1 MGDPLDFI
9 LDLLVLSPIAFTLLD
24 LKLVGT
30 EGIGAWNWACQL
42 KFILIANLSLP

>member
-9 LDLLVLSPIAFTLLD
+9 LDLLVLSPIVFTLLD